1 MPPHTRSEHILHPN
15 DRAVDLDNLGALIR
29 LVVRYPVVEESDEL
43 QEQGVEEQPLGLESA
58 RKRVKV
64 EREEEEMT
72 EGLGNGIKVKEEEPT
87 KNES

>member
-87 KNES
+87 ENES